1 MIRAWVHRI
10 SILIFL
16 ASAAVAAWYFL
27 SVASYERDTE
37 KLWQMAYHMEDTE
50 KKVSRTESR
59 NMENG
64 EGENGFDLSQLT
76 AINPDCVGYI
86 SIPDTPLSYPVMQ
99 SGKADGLYYL
109 DHDFEGNYHGN
120 GTPFL
125 DIRCDIR
132 KPSDNLIVYAHN
144 TRNTKMFSVLR
155 FYKDQE
161 FFREHPIVRFDHAG
175 GGGDYE
181 IFAVLFGSVNEEENR
196 KLFTYIEKD
205 PDDPKY
211 WEGFL
216 TYITAQRLYDTG
228 IMPEAEDEILMLS
241 TCYRQIEEGRALIF
255 ARRKK

>member
-1 MIRAWVHRI
+1 MLRTWIHRI

-27 SVASYERDTE
+27 SVISYEKETE
-37 KLWQMAYHMEDTE
+37 KLWKIAYHVEDTG
-50 KKVSRTESR
+50 KTVSRTESQATEEGK
-59 NMENG
+59 EN
-64 EGENGFDLSQLT
+64 NGFDLSPLT
-76 AINPDCVGYI
+76 AINPDCIGYI
-86 SIPDTPLSYPVMQ
+86 SIEDTPLSYPVMQ
-99 SGKADGLYYL
+99 SEKADGLYYL

-144 TRNTKMFSVLR
+144 TRNTKMFSALR

-161 FFREHPIVRFDHAG
+161 FFEEHPIVRFDHAG

-181 IFAVLFGSVNEEENR
+181 IFAVLFGSVNEEDNR

-205 PDDPKY
+205 PDDPAY

-216 TYITAQRLYDTG
+216 TSITDRRLYDTG
-228 IMPEAEDEILMLS
+228 IIPGPEDEILMLS
-241 TCYRQIEEGRALIF
+241 TCYRQIEEGRALVF
-255 ARRKK
+255 ARKK